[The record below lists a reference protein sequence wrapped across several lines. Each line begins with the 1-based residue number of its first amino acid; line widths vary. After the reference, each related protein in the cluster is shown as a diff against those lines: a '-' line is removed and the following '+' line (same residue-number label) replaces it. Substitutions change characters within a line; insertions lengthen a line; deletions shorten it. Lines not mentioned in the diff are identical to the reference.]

1 MRLIGLQVV
10 KTDNDCRE
18 TLGFSYVLFT
28 LLNSLDESHPHII
41 NVSTLANNRET
52 TSKDSDISIV
62 LR

>member
-1 MRLIGLQVV
+1 V